1 MFGSILKNLRS
12 QKGLSQEHIAE
23 ELHVVRQT
31 VSKWENGLS
40 SPSIEQ
46 VIDLSRMFG
55 VSTALLLG
63 MTDEFTST
71 PQTAI
76 VQTEKLQNHSAAAK
90 KNEMIAA
97 IANRLE
103 ELNEAGATAL
113 FNLIMLFPDKE
124 HWKASTSPERLAEL
138 EAIEVQC
145 EQERIQAAKE
155 AQQTKEATR
164 KQLYLDHAR
173 MFNAIDTVD
182 VPTRYDLCVGEIRA
196 IDFICGGISRCF
208 PDYAYSVA
216 CKYFKY
222 GFVKG
227 TRYATACA
235 KKKQMQKKSNLPVIE
250 Q

>member
-1 MFGSILKNLRS
+1 M
-12 QKGLSQEHIAE
+12 
-23 ELHVVRQT
+23 
-31 VSKWENGLS
+31 
-40 SPSIEQ
+40 
-46 VIDLSRMFG
+46 SRMFG

-76 VQTEKLQNHSAAAK
+76 VQTEKLQNHSAAAQK
-90 KNEMIAA
+90 DEMIAA

-138 EAIEVQC
+138 EAIEVQR

-155 AQQTKEATR
+155 AQQTEETTR

-173 MFNAIDTVD
+173 MFNAIDSVD
-182 VPTRYDLCVGEIRA
+182 IPTRHDLCAEEIWA
-196 IDFICGGISRCF
+196 IDFICGGVRRCF
-208 PDYAYSVA
+208 PEYAYSVA

-222 GFVKG
+222 SFVKG
-227 TRYATACA
+227 MRYVTARA
-235 KKKQMQKKSNLPVIE
+235 KKKQLSKKAALPGCSGKNV
-250 Q
+250 